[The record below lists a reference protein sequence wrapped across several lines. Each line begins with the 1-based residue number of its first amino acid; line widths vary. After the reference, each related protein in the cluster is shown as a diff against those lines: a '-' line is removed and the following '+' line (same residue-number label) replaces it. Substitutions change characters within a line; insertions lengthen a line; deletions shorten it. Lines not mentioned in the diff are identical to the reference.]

1 MRDVIFSVIILWL
14 LPICY
19 RRPFIGLLTFSWLA
33 YMRTQDLCWGF
44 AREQRWSFLI
54 AIVTMLGYAGM
65 RPEIWFRRNFRCFLM
80 MLLVALV
87 TIGVV
92 IANQWTP
99 TQIDRWIEFTKIIA
113 VALFTTAVVRT
124 KAQLRVI
131 IWVIALS
138 LGFYGIKDGLVGV
151 LTGMRAQIL
160 VGPGGML
167 ADNNDFG
174 LAMVMSL
181 PMLLLIGISEANKT
195 LKRGVLLVLVP
206 LTALTVMMTHSRGGF
221 LALAAGFCVL
231 VWRSRNRVAGFS
243 IGALIV
249 VTALLVAPSSYI
261 ERIKSIQNYETDGSA
276 MGRLAAWRT
285 AINMAED
292 NPVFG
297 VGLTL
302 FLRNYTTYRSGEKNE
317 GVRVAH
323 NSYLQIWAECGSLAL
338 GVYLL
343 MMVLTL
349 VGIWRIQKKARQRY
363 FTSWITEYATMFE
376 ATWVA
381 FIVGSTFLNRAH
393 FDLAYHWIAL
403 VIAFEAIADHEMEN
417 TTAYP
422 RRMGPGL
429 GDLRSIENH
438 GFKKRI
444 GSPPS
449 LGRPAVQGTA

>member
-1 MRDVIFSVIILWL
+1 MRDVIFAIIMLSL
-14 LPICY
+14 VPICY

-54 AIVTMLGYAGM
+54 AIVTMLGYSAL
-65 RPEIWFRRNFRCFLM
+65 RPELWFRRNFRCYLM
-80 MLLVALV
+80 MTLVVLV
-87 TIGVV
+87 TIGIL
-92 IANQWTP
+92 IANMWTA
-99 TQIDRWIEFTKIIA
+99 TQVDRWVEFTKIIA
-113 VALFTTAVVRT
+113 VALFTTAVVQT
-124 KAQLRVI
+124 AAQLRVI
-131 IWVIALS
+131 LWVIALS
-138 LGFYGIKDGLVGV
+138 LGFYGVKDGLVGV
-151 LTGMRAQIL
+151 LSGMRAEIL

-167 ADNNDFG
+167 ADNNDFA

-181 PMLLLIGISEANKT
+181 PMLFLIGRSEANKT
-195 LKRGVLLVLVP
+195 LRRGVLYFITP
-206 LTALTVMMTHSRGGF
+206 LTVLTVMMTHSRGGF
-221 LALAAGFCVL
+221 LAMAAAFSVL

-243 IGALIV
+243 IGALVILC
-249 VTALLVAPSSYI
+249 ALLVAPKSYI
-261 ERIKSIQNYETDGSA
+261 ERVESIQNYEADGSA

-285 AINMAED
+285 AINMAEA

-302 FLRNYTTYRSGEKNE
+302 FMRNYATYKSGEKNE

-323 NSYLQIWAECGSLAL
+323 NSYLQIWAECGTLAL
-338 GVYLL
+338 GTYLL

-349 VGIWRIQKKARQRY
+349 VGLWRIQRKARQRY
-363 FTSWITEYATMFE
+363 FTSWITNYAVMFE

-403 VIAFEAIADHEMEN
+403 VIAFEYIADREMED

-429 GDLRSIENH
+429 GELRPVEER
-438 GFKKRI
+438 GFAKRF
-444 GSPPS
+444 GRMGP
-449 LGRPAVQGTA
+449 GRPAIQGGA